1 MDLKTIL
8 QSWEVDLFIQE
19 RHFKCIFL
27 NAKNSQNQNDRTV
40 GVGRDLC
47 GLPPFAHFSSPSHWR
62 GRVSGFVAGCRVKP
76 SQACTK
82 PRCFFIHNCFQED
95 QIQTIALSNVYKGDR
110 IKAMGGV
117 S

>member
-1 MDLKTIL
+1 MMDLKTIL

-47 GLPPFAHFSSPSHWR
+47 GLPLLPISPPHLTGGEGCLALLPGAGLNHHKLAQSLGAFSY
-62 GRVSGFVAGCRVKP
+62 
-76 SQACTK
+76 
-82 PRCFFIHNCFQED
+82 
-95 QIQTIALSNVYKGDR
+95 TIAFRK
-110 IKAMGGV
+110 IKYRQ
-117 S
+117 